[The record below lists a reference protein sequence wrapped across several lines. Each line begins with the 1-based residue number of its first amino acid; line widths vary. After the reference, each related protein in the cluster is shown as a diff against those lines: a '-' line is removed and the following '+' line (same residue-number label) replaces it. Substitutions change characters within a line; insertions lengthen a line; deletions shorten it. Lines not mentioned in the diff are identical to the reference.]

1 MKGALLSKKEQQ
13 LLELLEAE
21 AQGQASDVEIVTV
34 EVIGSSRAP
43 VIRVYID
50 AEGGISFKE
59 LTESQEWIGKLMD
72 EVDPFPGAYTLEV
85 SSPGIDRPLRTK
97 AHFARFA
104 GDDAKIR
111 TKSPMNG
118 QSNFKGRIVS
128 ADDDGVTLDIDGNQV
143 SIPFE
148 SMRRANLVGKVD
160 F

>member
-1 MKGALLSKKEQQ
+1 MLSKKEKQ
-13 LLELLEAE
+13 LLELLEAN
-21 AQGQASDVEIVTV
+21 AKDSDVEIVTV
-34 EVIGSSRAP
+34 EIIGSSRSP

-59 LTESQEWIGKLMD
+59 LTESQEWIGQLMD

-85 SSPGIDRPLRTK
+85 SSPGIDRPLRTP
-97 AHFARFA
+97 AHFSRFA

-111 TKSPMNG
+111 TKSPIDG

-128 ADDDGVTLDIDGNQV
+128 ADDHGVTLDIDGNQV

-148 SMRRANLVGKVD
+148 SIRRANLVGRVD

>member
-1 MKGALLSKKEQQ
+1 MLSKKEKQ
-13 LLELLEAE
+13 LLELLEAN
-21 AQGQASDVEIVTV
+21 AAAGDVEIVTV

-59 LTESQEWIGKLMD
+59 LTESQEWIGQLMD

-85 SSPGIDRPLRTK
+85 SSPGIDRPLRTP
-97 AHFARFA
+97 AHFTRFA

-111 TKSPMNG
+111 TKSPIDG

-128 ADDDGVTLDIDGNQV
+128 ADDESVLLEVDGNLV
-143 SIPFE
+143 SIPFG
-148 SMRRANLVGKVD
+148 SIRRANLVGKVD

>member
-1 MKGALLSKKEQQ
+1 MLSKKEQQ
-13 LLELLEAE
+13 LLELLEAH
-21 AQGQASDVEIVTV
+21 APAGDIEIVTV

-50 AEGGISFKE
+50 SKDGVSFKE
-59 LTESQEWIGKLMD
+59 LTESQEWIGQLMD

-85 SSPGIDRPLRTK
+85 SSPGIDRPLRTP

-104 GDDAKIR
+104 GDDAKIK
-111 TKSPMNG
+111 TKSPIDG
-118 QSNFKGRIVS
+118 QSNFKGTIVS
-128 ADDDGVTLDIDGNQV
+128 ADEGSVVLDVDGNQV

-148 SMRRANLVGKVD
+148 SIRRANLVGKVD

>member
-1 MKGALLSKKEQQ
+1 MLSKKEQQ
-13 LLELLEAE
+13 LLELLEAHD
-21 AQGQASDVEIVTV
+21 QHGDVEIVTV

-59 LTESQEWIGKLMD
+59 LTESQEWIGQLMD

-85 SSPGIDRPLRTK
+85 SSPGIDRPLRTP
-97 AHFARFA
+97 AHFARFT
-104 GDDAKIR
+104 GEDAKIR

-128 ADDDGVTLDIDGNQV
+128 ADDHGVTLDIDGSQV

>member
-1 MKGALLSKKEQQ
+1 MLSKKEKQ
-13 LLELLEAE
+13 LLELIEAKAE
-21 AQGQASDVEIVTV
+21 GGDVEIVTV

-50 AEGGISFKE
+50 SEGGVSFKE

-85 SSPGIDRPLRTK
+85 SSPGIDRPLRTA
-97 AHFARFA
+97 AHFSRFA
-104 GDDAKIR
+104 GEDAKVR
-111 TKSPMNG
+111 TKSPIDG
-118 QSNFKGRIVS
+118 QSNFKGRIIS
-128 ADDDGVTLDIDGNQV
+128 ANDDSVVLDVDGNQV

-148 SMRRANLVGKVD
+148 SIRRANLVGKID

>member
-1 MKGALLSKKEQQ
+1 MLSKKEKQ
-13 LLELLEAE
+13 LLELIEAKAE
-21 AQGQASDVEIVTV
+21 GGDIEIVTV

-50 AEGGISFKE
+50 SEGGVSFKE

-85 SSPGIDRPLRTK
+85 SSPGIDRPLRT
-97 AHFARFA
+97 ADHFSRFA
-104 GDDAKIR
+104 GEDAKVR
-111 TKSPMNG
+111 TKSPIDG

-128 ADDDGVTLDIDGNQV
+128 ANDDGVVLDVDGNQV

-148 SMRRANLVGKVD
+148 SIRRANLVGKID

>member
-1 MKGALLSKKEQQ
+1 MLSKKEKQ
-13 LLELLEAE
+13 LLELIEAKAE
-21 AQGQASDVEIVTV
+21 GGDVEIVTV

-50 AEGGISFKE
+50 SEGGVSFKE

-85 SSPGIDRPLRTK
+85 SSPGIDRPLRTA
-97 AHFARFA
+97 AHFSRFA
-104 GDDAKIR
+104 GEDAKVR
-111 TKSPMNG
+111 TKSPIDG

-128 ADDDGVTLDIDGNQV
+128 ANDDGVVLDVDGNQV

-148 SMRRANLVGKVD
+148 SIRRANLVGKID

>member
-1 MKGALLSKKEQQ
+1 MLSKKEKQ
-13 LLELLEAE
+13 LLELLEAH
-21 AQGQASDVEIVTV
+21 AKDGDVEIVTV

-59 LTESQEWIGKLMD
+59 LTESQEWIGQLMD

-85 SSPGIDRPLRTK
+85 SSPGIDRPLRTP
-97 AHFARFA
+97 AHFARFV

-111 TKSPMNG
+111 TKSPIDG

-128 ADDDGVTLDIDGNQV
+128 ADDGSVTLDVDGNQV

-148 SMRRANLVGKVD
+148 SIRRANLVGKID